1 MKPVRSAI
9 DGDYC
14 LLAIPES
21 TPAPLYEHQRQLQKI
36 YGGFITS
43 PVHLTLQRFTTT
55 QPHSLSGLQ
64 HYLQDLLLEIL
75 PLQMNAKMI
84 YPLYSE
90 FRQSEIIKWEID
102 VTKKIRDFFV
112 CLEETLPLFGCISQ
126 YPDGWTSSLIT
137 ALEEVSP
144 NGNHAPPDIA
154 DAPRPLFIADKIL
167 ISRINSYRDY
177 LLVDE
182 YSIRMGKWKSS
193 V

>member
-1 MKPVRSAI
+1 MKPLRRAI

-21 TPAPLYEHQRQLQKI
+21 TPATLYEHQRQLQQI

-55 QPHSLSGLQ
+55 RPHSISALK
-64 HYLQDLLLEIL
+64 HNLQDLLPGIL
-75 PLQMNAKMI
+75 PLQIKAKML

-90 FRQSEIIKWEID
+90 FRQSEIIKWEIE
-102 VTKKIRDFFV
+102 VSKKIRYFFAH
-112 CLEETLPLFGCISQ
+112 LEETLPLFDCVSQ
-126 YPDGWTSSLIT
+126 YPVGWISSLIT

-144 NGNHAPPDIA
+144 NGNNAPPDIV

-167 ISRINSYRDY
+167 ISRINGYRDY